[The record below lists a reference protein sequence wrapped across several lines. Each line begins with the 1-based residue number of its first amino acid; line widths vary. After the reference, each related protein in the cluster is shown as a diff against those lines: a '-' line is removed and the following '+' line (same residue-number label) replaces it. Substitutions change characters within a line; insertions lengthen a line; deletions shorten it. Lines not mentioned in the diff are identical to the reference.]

1 MALMGRATHVIQWP
15 AQRAANPRGGANP
28 RKPVVVKGMSQVE
41 LAHAIGK
48 DQQSIQRLEMGNVNP
63 TIYYLMQVAEGLDVE
78 INDIVGNI

>member
-1 MALMGRATHVIQWP
+1 
-15 AQRAANPRGGANP
+15 
-28 RKPVVVKGMSQVE
+28 MSQVE